1 MAQVL
6 GVVQIFWRGEEI
18 PVETGATY
26 RPAGMTQAP
35 VSYGR
40 RSGYAQTFAQGQCT
54 ATTNLERGQSLDEL
68 LARGEGELQ
77 VICDT
82 GQTWVHADAFLSGEM
97 PDVTGGEG
105 GKIPLT
111 WSFGEG
117 EEILA

>member
-1 MAQVL
+1 MGQVL

-26 RPAGMTQAP
+26 RPAGMRQAP
-35 VSYGR
+35 VMHGR
-40 RSGYAQTFAQGQCT
+40 RVGFAQTFMNGQCT

-68 LARGEGELQ
+68 LVRGQGELQ

-82 GQTWVHADAFLSGEM
+82 GQTWVHPDAFLADDL

-105 GKIPLT
+105 GKIPLV
-111 WSFGEG
+111 WAFGEG